1 MRWNENFGTTGAW
14 DPTGCTLIE
23 TNAVETKCE
32 CVHFGAQV
40 WQMILYYPNPK
51 CIFILPYSA
60 LTHCWNWQNGHD
72 NHNLS
77 ADIDLMGYQF
87 RDRKKLTRGQW
98 PFRSAGKRAMMSI
111 ANDVNLLWVFCKLS
125 SCRRAQPPALF
136 CRWLSTF
143 IPTTFCYLGLIE
155 HNFNNVAT
163 LDNR

>member
-87 RDRKKLTRGQW
+87 RDRKKLKNCHSKCCHCTRKTLYCYSYCTSSLSLQNASRPW
-98 PFRSAGKRAMMSI
+98 SSSSRSSGTTRTCAT
-111 ANDVNLLWVFCKLS
+111 
-125 SCRRAQPPALF
+125 RR
-136 CRWLSTF
+136 T
-143 IPTTFCYLGLIE
+143 
-155 HNFNNVAT
+155 
-163 LDNR
+163 

>member
-1 MRWNENFGTTGAW
+1 MRHCVRWNENFGTTGAW

-98 PFRSAGKRAMMSI
+98 PFRSAGKRAMIIMAS
-111 ANDVNLLWVFCKLS
+111 DVNLNKSYKIFGQENLHCLAS
-125 SCRRAQPPALF
+125 PLF
-136 CRWLSTF
+136 FVCN
-143 IPTTFCYLGLIE
+143 ILGRELL
-155 HNFNNVAT
+155 HSH
-163 LDNR
+163 DQYKRP